1 MIPHH
6 PLFHFPFTYFPK
18 QNTSVF
24 ISLFLCSIVRAHT
37 RSTSSPCKMSISS
50 APFQW
55 EAGIGSG
62 VRRNSTLICAST
74 SAESVEEMV
83 FEMVKGKELGAD
95 LVEARLDFLNDFHP
109 TQHLPSLINNRP
121 LPILITYRPIWEG
134 GEYDGDESQR
144 QDALR
149 LAIELG
155 SEFVDVELKVA
166 DEFYKSI
173 GGKKAE
179 SVKIIVSSHNLES
192 TPSVEE
198 IGNLAARIQATGADV
213 VKIATTALDITDCAR
228 LFQVLVH
235 SQVPMIGIAMG
246 EKGFISRVLCAKFG
260 GFLTF
265 GSIEAGAISAPGQ
278 TTIKELLD
286 LYNFRQIGVGTK
298 VHGVIGNPIGHSK
311 SPHLYNPAFKSVGF
325 DGIYLPLLID
335 NVSDFL
341 NTYSSPDFVGYSYTI
356 PHKQNGLRCCD
367 EVDPIAKAIGAISC
381 MIKRPNDGR
390 LIGYNFDYLGAIA
403 AIEERL
409 HLQDSNGRSISGCS
423 PLYGKLFVVMG
434 AGGAGKALA
443 YGGKEKGARVVVANR
458 TYAKAKEL
466 ATKVGGEAITLSEL
480 ESFHPEQGMI
490 LANTTSVGMKPKI
503 DLTPIPKEALKHYSL
518 VFDAIYTPKLTRLLR
533 EAQETGAAI
542 VYGTEMFINQA
553 FMQFEMFTK
562 LPAPKQHMRDV
573 LARNT

>member
-1 MIPHH
+1 
-6 PLFHFPFTYFPK
+6 
-18 QNTSVF
+18 
-24 ISLFLCSIVRAHT
+24 
-37 RSTSSPCKMSISS
+37 MSISS

-62 VRRNSTLICAST
+62 VRRHSTLICAST

-83 FEMVKGKELGAD
+83 FEMVKAKELGAD

-134 GEYDGDESQR
+134 GDYDGDESQR

-246 EKGFISRVLCAKFG
+246 EKGFISRILCAKFG

-562 LPAPKQHMRDV
+562 LPG
-573 LARNT
+573 